1 MADYFDNDLLLAF
14 ILTDTR
20 KEKTKLNSYTKRDS
34 TLLFNVYMVDLNN
47 FQLASVTFETE

>member
-34 TLLFNVYMVDLNN
+34 TLPFNVYMVDLNN

>member
-1 MADYFDNDLLLAF
+1 MVDYFDNDLSLAF

-20 KEKTKLNSYTKRDS
+20 KKKTKLNSCIKRDS
-34 TLLFNVYMVDLNN
+34 TLPFNVYMVDLNN

>member
-1 MADYFDNDLLLAF
+1 MVDYLDNDLSLAF

-20 KEKTKLNSYTKRDS
+20 KKKTKLNSCIKRDS
-34 TLLFNVYMVDLNN
+34 TLPFNVYMVDLNN

>member
-20 KEKTKLNSYTKRDS
+20 KKKTKLDSCIKRDS
-34 TLLFNVYMVDLNN
+34 TLPFNVYMFDLNN